1 MRSVKWT
8 LALVLLATTAIGF
21 AQKPEPPDPAPLGN
35 VDFPAYQTRK
45 LPNGLTVYAIEHR
58 EQPVVSIR
66 LLIAAGA
73 AADPADLPGVASFT
87 ADLLMQGTTSRDATA
102 LAQAAEEV
110 GGTIEASA
118 DMESTTIGASFLK
131 ENVNLAFELVT
142 DMVRNPAF
150 EVDEVGRLRQQS
162 LSGLAAALEDP
173 DFVADAVLERA
184 LYGAHAYGH
193 PEDGTLDSLQSM
205 NQEAVRKFHQTYY
218 APNISALAVA
228 GDLSPNE
235 IFALAERHFGSWPQK
250 NVPATA
256 TSFTAP
262 ATKQR
267 KIVVIDK
274 PDAVQTEI
282 RVAKRIVPR
291 KDPNYFNLLLG
302 SLVLGGSA
310 EGRLNQRLRVERGL
324 TYGAYASIRPRRGPS
339 SFYSLTETRTEKTG
353 EALNLILEEIAN
365 LRTANV
371 PEQELTEAKALIIGG
386 FPLSIEVPADLT
398 SRLNTVF
405 LYDLGDDYLKTYRDR
420 IAAVTPADVMRVSRE
435 WLQDDDVVIVMVGQA
450 AEFKTTIESL
460 GNVEVIP
467 ADKLDLGSPA
477 LQ

>member
-1 MRSVKWT
+1 LFVI
-8 LALVLLATTAIGF
+8 LVVGGIGF
-21 AQKPEPPDPAPLGN
+21 AQKPEPADPAPLED
-35 VDFPAYQTRK
+35 VEFPGYQTRK

-66 LLIAAGA
+66 LLIGAGA

-87 ADLLMQGTTSRDATA
+87 ADLLMQGTTSRDATE

-131 ENVNLAFELVT
+131 ENVNLAFELMT

-150 EVDEVGRLRQQS
+150 AIEEVGRLRQQA
-162 LSGLAAALEDP
+162 LSGLTAALEDP

-184 LYGAHAYGH
+184 LYGAHPYGH
-193 PEDGTLDSLQSM
+193 PEDGTLESISAM
-205 NQEAVRKFHQTYY
+205 NQEAVVKFHQTYY

-228 GDLSPNE
+228 GDLSATE
-235 IFALAERHFGSWPQK
+235 IFTLAERHFGSWPQK
-250 NVPATA
+250 PVPAIA
-256 TSFTAP
+256 TGFTAP
-262 ATKQR
+262 ATRQR

-282 RVAKRIVPR
+282 RIAKRIVTR
-291 KDPNYFNLLLG
+291 KDPEYFNLLLG

-310 EGRLNQRLRVERGL
+310 EGRLNRKLRVERGL

-339 SFYSLTETRTEKTG
+339 SFYSLTETRTEKTA
-353 EALNLILEEIAN
+353 EALNLILEELAT
-365 LRTANV
+365 LRTTAV
-371 PEQELTEAKALIIGG
+371 PEQELTDAKALIIGG

-398 SRLNTVF
+398 SRLTTVF

-420 IAAVTPADVMRVSRE
+420 IAAVTPENVMRVSRQ
-435 WLQDDDVVIVMVGQA
+435 WLTDDDAVIVMVGNS
-450 AEFKTTIESL
+450 AEFKTSIDSL
-460 GNVEVIP
+460 GNVEVI
-467 ADKLDLGSPA
+467 ASDELNLGSPT